1 MYIRVRL
8 SHVCLASSLSRHD
21 TLGPKGT
28 HGVCRAMCFH
38 IFGARHTAEANP
50 TRPLRILAQE
60 VGSELRLRCV
70 LYYAQKGCPW
80 SRPRVSLSIYLS
92 TALGRDWS
100 PRTACTLR
108 SAARARSLACR
119 VRFLLFCF
127 ASCRRP
133 QSAFLGEP
141 QASALRMGLG
151 SHQAM
156 RAVSVSRPS
165 RPVASVS
172 VKVDGELARR
182 AVASLPHDHTPAR
195 MPALRRPRPRPRPR
209 LSCRQC

>member
-92 TALGRDWS
+92 TQDDAYTMPAATSSGVNQPRSGCMGGKGSSSGAL
-100 PRTACTLR
+100 PQKVTAGDEL
-108 SAARARSLACR
+108 AAR
-119 VRFLLFCF
+119 
-127 ASCRRP
+127 
-133 QSAFLGEP
+133 
-141 QASALRMGLG
+141 
-151 SHQAM
+151 
-156 RAVSVSRPS
+156 PS
-165 RPVASVS
+165 
-172 VKVDGELARR
+172 
-182 AVASLPHDHTPAR
+182 
-195 MPALRRPRPRPRPR
+195 PRPRRAIAARSSTARQVWALARVGSGPPMTFQRPCPFSR
-209 LSCRQC
+209 LHAEFRQPFSLLSSV